1 MNVLMEIHTHSH
13 ATWFHRFYRCAIAL
27 FLVFLGG
34 CASDYQAGAGNFNT
48 VIVDAGHGGFD
59 RGARSVSGVPEK
71 DLALDTARRLTSVLR
86 RNGFNV
92 IETRKSDYF
101 ITLGQRV
108 ATSNSHGSS
117 IFVSVHYNW
126 SNRSAANGVEIYYY
140 SPRSRRLAA
149 NILRQTAKVYPTE
162 NRGVKR
168 RGFYVLRNNRRP
180 SVLCE
185 LGFLSSSSD
194 NRYLQ
199 NLSYRQRL
207 AERIAAGIIA
217 ERQGRDP

>member
-1 MNVLMEIHTHSH
+1 MDIHTRSH
-13 ATWFHRFYRCAIAL
+13 AIWFRRCYSCAVAL
-27 FLVFLGG
+27 MLVFLVG
-34 CASDYQAGAGNFNT
+34 CASDYQSGAGNFNT

-59 RGARSVSGVPEK
+59 RGARSVTGVPEK
-71 DLALDTARRLTSVLR
+71 DLALDTSRRLAAVLR

-92 IETRKSDYF
+92 VETRKSDYF

-108 ATSNSHGSS
+108 AASNSHGGA

-126 SNRSAANGVEIYYY
+126 SNRRAASGVEIYYH

-180 SVLCE
+180 AVLCE
-185 LGFLSSSSD
+185 LGFLSSPSD

-199 NLSYRQRL
+199 NPSYRQRL

-217 ERQGRDP
+217 ERQGRGP